1 MKHVPKAKPARRVS
15 AQKVFLAAVV
25 LLCVVVIGGMLLSQV
40 RWQRNPIDGPRA
52 YDYLKKLCEFGPR
65 RSGSPAMIAQRKFL
79 VNYFKDLGGEVEL
92 QNFTARHPLDGSKVP
107 MANIIV
113 RWNPQY
119 KERILLCGH
128 YDTLPF
134 PMRDQEDPRGR
145 FIGANDNASG
155 IALLME
161 LAHHMKGLHLPY
173 GVDFVL
179 FDAEEFIFREDDPG
193 NPYFL
198 GSKHFAREYAAG
210 HANCHYRYGVLL
222 DMVGNSDLQIFEEA
236 NSVDWE
242 DTRPV
247 VDGLWATAARLELPE
262 FVAKTKYNVLDD
274 HGPLH
279 DLGGIPTCDVID
291 FDYPPWHTQGDTPE
305 RCSASSLA
313 KVGWVVIEWLKEQK

>member
-1 MKHVPKAKPARRVS
+1 
-15 AQKVFLAAVV
+15 
-25 LLCVVVIGGMLLSQV
+25 
-40 RWQRNPIDGPRA
+40 
-52 YDYLKKLCEFGPR
+52 
-65 RSGSPAMIAQRKFL
+65 
-79 VNYFKDLGGEVEL
+79 
-92 QNFTARHPLDGSKVP
+92 

-113 RWNPQY
+113 HWNPQY

-134 PMRDQEDPRGR
+134 PMRDPEDPRGR
-145 FIGANDNASG
+145 FVGANDNASG

-198 GSKHFAREYAAG
+198 GSEHFAREYAAG

-247 VDGLWATAARLELPE
+247 VDGLWATAARLEVPE
-262 FVAKTKYNVLDD
+262 FVAQTKYNVLDD
-274 HGPLH
+274 HVPLH
-279 DLGGIPTCDVID
+279 DIGGIPTCDVID

-305 RCSASSLA
+305 QVLGVEPGQGRLGRDRVAQRTEVRRRAEEGGRRKGGQRTYINRNVCTFP
-313 KVGWVVIEWLKEQK
+313 